1 MEHRRLRILF
11 AIIALFAFGIVM
23 WYFLFSQPKSAPT
36 LETTANPLSLRD
48 LPARLGFIFNGNDA
62 TSTTETE
69 VTLPGNEPLFRVW
82 DKPATGNTFATKE
95 ILKEITATTTSGTT
109 TTSVTKTIR
118 ATTTVLLFVDRVTG
132 YVYGHDMDSHT
143 TYQISNTTVPGV
155 YDAYIWANGT
165 KVLMRYLDTDRE
177 TIVSLM
183 ADIPNVQPG
192 RDAQP
197 LERTTLLPKG
207 ATSVAVSASSNA
219 LSYLLP
225 NQQYYGCRS

>member
-143 TYQISNTTVPGV
+143 
-155 YDAYIWANGT
+155 
-165 KVLMRYLDTDRE
+165 
-177 TIVSLM
+177 
-183 ADIPNVQPG
+183 
-192 RDAQP
+192 
-197 LERTTLLPKG
+197 
-207 ATSVAVSASSNA
+207 
-219 LSYLLP
+219 LS
-225 NQQYYGCRS
+225 